1 MNDHPTPAS
10 LAERARR
17 LGLYGLLAHWEEV
30 CEQAWLPVLL
40 DYEER
45 ERQRRSLERR
55 LQQSRLGRFKPL
67 ADFDWSWPR
76 KLDRARF
83 EELLGA
89 DFLQEAANVVLL
101 GPNGVG
107 KTMLAQNLAH
117 QALLAGHSVRFLTAS
132 ELLHDLAAQESTAA
146 LSRRL
151 GRYVRPALLVCDEV
165 GYLSYDARYAD
176 LLFEVVTRRYQSRKS
191 IVLTTNSPS
200 PNGPP
205 SSPTLPAWSRSST
218 ASSTAPSITIEGESY
233 RLKEARERA
242 ATKTRSPKPRPKR

>member
-1 MNDHPTPAS
+1 MTDRHPSEP
-10 LAERARR
+10 LVERARR
-17 LGLYGLLAHWEEV
+17 LGLYGVLTHWEEV
-30 CEQAWLPVLL
+30 REQPWLPVVV

-55 LQQSRLGRFKPL
+55 LQQARLGHFKPL

-89 DFLQEAANVVLL
+89 DFLREAVNVVLL

-117 QALLAGHSVRFLTAS
+117 QALLAGHSARFLTAS
-132 ELLHDLAAQESTAA
+132 ELLHDLAAHESTAA
-146 LSRRL
+146 LGRRL
-151 GRYVRPALLVCDEV
+151 RRYARPALLVVDEV

-176 LLFEVVTRRYQSRKS
+176 LLFEIVTRRYQSRKS
-191 IVLTTNSPS
+191 IVLTTNKPFAEWPS
-200 PNGPP
+200 VFPNAACVV
-205 SSPTLPAWSRSST
+205 TLVDRLIHRAEILP
-218 ASSTAPSITIEGESY
+218 IDGDSY
-233 RLKEARERA
+233 RLKEAKERA
-242 ATKTRSPKPRPKR
+242 ATKARSPKPKR